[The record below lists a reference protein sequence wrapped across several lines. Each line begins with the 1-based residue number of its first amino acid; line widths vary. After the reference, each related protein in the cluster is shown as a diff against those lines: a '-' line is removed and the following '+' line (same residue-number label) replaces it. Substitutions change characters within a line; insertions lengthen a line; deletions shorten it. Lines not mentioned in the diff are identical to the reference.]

1 MSNVETIK
9 VVPARYP
16 LRAAGA
22 VVALFVLA
30 VVIQSVA
37 FNPRWE
43 WAVFARWFFDPV
55 ILEGVGQTL
64 LLTLISTVLSVVIGG
79 MLALARLSSSWLLSS
94 LAWGY
99 IWLFRSLPLIV
110 VLIILYNFSYLYD
123 TLSLG
128 VPFTGITWGSF
139 ETINVLGQF
148 STAIVGLTLVQSAYT
163 AEIIRGGFLGVD
175 HGQYEAAAALGLPA
189 WRRTVRIILPQ
200 ALRTILPSGF
210 NEIISLA
217 KGTAMVYVLAMPELF
232 YTIQMI
238 YNRTQEVIPL
248 LMVGAVW
255 YLVITTVLSAIQHVI
270 ERVLARSER
279 RSAVTRTGRPVARAP
294 SPLRQHRSLFMQ
306 ASPEG
311 HISITG
317 VSKFFG
323 RHKALDK
330 VTLEIPPGSVTVILG
345 PSGSGKSTLLRTINH
360 LERVDEGFIQIDGD
374 YIGYRRQGDKLY
386 ELKEKEILKQRV
398 NVGYVFQ
405 NFNLF
410 PHLTVLENLIEA
422 PIAHKKFSK
431 KEAVEN
437 AYSLLDVVGLR
448 DKADAWSRHL
458 SGGQQQRIA
467 IARALALRPRVMLFD
482 EPTSAL
488 DPELVGE
495 VLDVIKKLAR
505 SGTTLVVVTH
515 EIGFAR
521 EVADQVVFMVDGKI
535 VEQGSSDDVLNRP
548 SHPRTRQFL
557 SKVL

>member
-43 WAVFARWFFDPV
+43 WTVFARWFFDPV

-79 MLALARLSSSWLLSS
+79 MLALARLSSSWLLNS

-270 ERVLARSER
+270 ERGLARSER
-279 RSAVTRTGRPVARAP
+279 RSAVNQSRATSRAR
-294 SPLRQHRSLFMQ
+294 
-306 ASPEG
+306 
-311 HISITG
+311 
-317 VSKFFG
+317 
-323 RHKALDK
+323 
-330 VTLEIPPGSVTVILG
+330 SVTTSSAQEPV
-345 PSGSGKSTLLRTINH
+345 H
-360 LERVDEGFIQIDGD
+360 
-374 YIGYRRQGDKLY
+374 
-386 ELKEKEILKQRV
+386 
-398 NVGYVFQ
+398 
-405 NFNLF
+405 
-410 PHLTVLENLIEA
+410 A
-422 PIAHKKFSK
+422 
-431 KEAVEN
+431 
-437 AYSLLDVVGLR
+437 SL
-448 DKADAWSRHL
+448 S
-458 SGGQQQRIA
+458 
-467 IARALALRPRVMLFD
+467 
-482 EPTSAL
+482 
-488 DPELVGE
+488 
-495 VLDVIKKLAR
+495 
-505 SGTTLVVVTH
+505 
-515 EIGFAR
+515 
-521 EVADQVVFMVDGKI
+521 
-535 VEQGSSDDVLNRP
+535 
-548 SHPRTRQFL
+548 
-557 SKVL
+557 